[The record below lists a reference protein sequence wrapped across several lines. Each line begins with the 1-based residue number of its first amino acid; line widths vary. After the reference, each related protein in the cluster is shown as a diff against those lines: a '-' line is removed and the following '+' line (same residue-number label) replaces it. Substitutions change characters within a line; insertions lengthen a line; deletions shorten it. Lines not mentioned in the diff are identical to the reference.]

1 MKEDGGALN
10 SSKMPISVDTMHE
23 HSLSSLL
30 TVPASDRPTAALI
43 DLDALTHNFREVHR
57 RAQRRKI
64 LAVVKAQ
71 AYGHGAVRT
80 AKHLL
85 GLGADI
91 LGVALLEEGRELREA
106 GIDAPILVM
115 GAVVPSQA
123 KALVGLRLTPV
134 VYTPA
139 VARALSNAAIA
150 LKTQIPVHVKI
161 DTGMGR
167 VGITPEAA
175 AAFVQEL
182 LDLEGIIV
190 QGLMTHFA
198 DADLRD
204 KQFAS
209 KQMSRF
215 ETLLK
220 ELDAKGV
227 AIPLRH
233 AANSAA
239 LLDYQQALFTM
250 VRPGLMLYGYNP
262 LEEKPAGVD
271 LLPVLSLVT
280 RIAFFKKV
288 PAGIPISYGRTFVTK
303 RESLI
308 ATIPIGYADGYS
320 RGLSN
325 KAEALVRGVRAS
337 VAGRVCMDMCMLD
350 VTDVPGV
357 CEGDEVVLIGKQGN
371 ERITADD
378 IAVKTGTIAYEV
390 LCDIGSRVPRVYI

>member
-1 MKEDGGALN
+1 MKEDGWALN

-71 AYGHGAVRT
+71 AYGHGAVRI

>member
-1 MKEDGGALN
+1 MTTSIDNARERA
-10 SSKMPISVDTMHE
+10 P
-23 HSLSSLL
+23 SLL
-30 TVPASDRPTAALI
+30 SQLPASDRPTAAFI
-43 DLDALTHNFREVHR
+43 DLNALAHNFQEVR
-57 RAQRRKI
+57 LRAGGRKV

-71 AYGHGAVRT
+71 AYGHGAISV

-85 GLGADI
+85 GLGADT

-115 GAVVPSQA
+115 GAVVPGQA
-123 KALVGLRLTPV
+123 EALVALRLTPV
-134 VYTPA
+134 VFTRA
-139 VARALSNAAIA
+139 MARALSGAART
-150 LKTQIPVHVKI
+150 LNTQVPVHVKI

-167 VGITPEAA
+167 IGMAPEDAP
-175 AAFVQEL
+175 AFIKEL
-182 LDLEGIIV
+182 QDLESIKV

-209 KQMSRF
+209 LQMDRF
-215 ETLLK
+215 GTLLK
-220 ELDAKGV
+220 ELDAWGA

-262 LEEKPAGVD
+262 LEGKTTGAD

-280 RIAFFKKV
+280 RIMFLKKV
-288 PAGIPISYGRTFVTK
+288 PAGVPISYGRIFVTR

-308 ATIPIGYADGYS
+308 ATVPIGYADGYS

-325 KAEALVRGVRAS
+325 KGEALVRGVRAP

-350 VTDVPGV
+350 VTEVPGA
-357 CEGDEVVLIGKQGN
+357 CEGDEVVLLGKQGDQ
-371 ERITADD
+371 RITADEL
-378 IAVKTGTIAYEV
+378 AVKTGTIAYEV
-390 LCDIGSRVPRVYI
+390 LCGISSRVPRVYV